1 MKTIDTSWSRLIDS
15 PIGKVAKTLHKLDS
29 RRKYHNWNH
38 ICRNFHHAIHTFN
51 LEYDVSLDL
60 ANMFHDLIYDD
71 QPDKELRS
79 MVAFSGIYEAM
90 APNFDDNIYNSARAL
105 IMDTITHDNV
115 RDDDRMI
122 LLDLADLGDSN
133 QTQVNHGLI
142 IDEAIALYGTDGKD
156 CARGGISF
164 MNNLRSIAKQNKITS
179 TYPDYWD
186 KIISGIQ
193 QTIHLNEGIIA
204 RA

>member
-1 MKTIDTSWSRLIDS
+1 M
-15 PIGKVAKTLHKLDS
+15 
-29 RRKYHNWNH
+29 
-38 ICRNFHHAIHTFN
+38 
-51 LEYDVSLDL
+51 

-122 LLDLADLGDSN
+122 LLDLADLGDST
-133 QTQVNHGLI
+133 QAQVNHGLI
-142 IDEAIALYGTDGKD
+142 LDDTIALYGTDIVD
-156 CARGGISF
+156 CARGENSF
-164 MNNLRSIAKQNKITS
+164 MNNLRSIAKKNKISS

-193 QTIHLNEGIIA
+193 QTIHLNEGILA